1 MRLISIFVLLLGCFS
16 CTESMN
22 GFQQPKDLVPRDTT
36 VMILKE
42 ISLVESYVQN
52 KYSHVA
58 VFRELMKNSG
68 NEILKK
74 FHISRVRFENSIDF
88 YASQQEL
95 MRSIYSEVLDSL
107 NVEASKISEEVLKE
121 SNSNPVHAPK
131 LFGIPEHPSN

>member
-1 MRLISIFVLLLGCFS
+1 MRLISIFILLLGCFS
-16 CTESMN
+16 CTESTN

-58 VFRELMKNSG
+58 VFKELMKNSG

-74 FHISRVRFENSIDF
+74 FHVSRMRFENSIDF

-107 NVEASKISEEVLKE
+107 NVEASIISEEVLKE

>member
-1 MRLISIFVLLLGCFS
+1 MKLISIFILLLGCFS

-58 VFRELMKNSG
+58 VFKELMKNSG

-74 FHISRVRFENSIDF
+74 FHVSRVRFENSIDF

-131 LFGIPEHPSN
+131 LFGIPEHTSN

>member
-1 MRLISIFVLLLGCFS
+1 MKLISIFILLLGCFS

-22 GFQQPKDLVPRDTT
+22 GYQQPKDLVPRDTT

-58 VFRELMKNSG
+58 VFKELMKNSG
-68 NEILKK
+68 NEILMK
-74 FHISRVRFENSIDF
+74 FHVSRVRFENSIDF

-121 SNSNPVHAPK
+121 SNSNPVNTPK
-131 LFGIPEHPSN
+131 LFGIQENTSR

>member
-1 MRLISIFVLLLGCFS
+1 MRLISILVLLLGSFS

-58 VFRELMKNSG
+58 VFKELMKNSG

-74 FHISRVRFENSIDF
+74 FHVSRVRFENSIDF

-121 SNSNPVHAPK
+121 SNSNPVHEPK

>member
-1 MRLISIFVLLLGCFS
+1 MKLISIFILLLGCFS

-22 GFQQPKDLVPRDTT
+22 GFQQPKGLVPRDTT

-58 VFRELMKNSG
+58 VFKELMKNSG

-74 FHISRVRFENSIDF
+74 FQVSRVRFENSIDF

-131 LFGIPEHPSN
+131 LFGIPEHTSN

>member
-1 MRLISIFVLLLGCFS
+1 MRLISIFILLLGCFS

-58 VFRELMKNSG
+58 VFKELMKNSG

-74 FHISRVRFENSIDF
+74 FHVSRVRFENSIDF

-121 SNSNPVHAPK
+121 SNSNPVHSPK

>member
-1 MRLISIFVLLLGCFS
+1 MKLIYFFIILVGCFS

-22 GFQQPKDLVPRDTT
+22 GFHKPKDIVPRDTT

-58 VFRELMKNSG
+58 VFKELMKNSG
-68 NEILKK
+68 NEILKQ
-74 FHISRVRFENSIDF
+74 FHVSRARFEKSIDF

-121 SNSNPVHAPK
+121 SNSNPVKAPK
-131 LFGIPEHPSN
+131 LFGVPKN

>member
-1 MRLISIFVLLLGCFS
+1 MKLISIVILLLGCFS

-58 VFRELMKNSG
+58 VFKELMKNSG

-74 FHISRVRFENSIDF
+74 FHVSRVRFENSIDF

>member
-1 MRLISIFVLLLGCFS
+1 MKLISIFILLLGCFS

-58 VFRELMKNSG
+58 VFKELMKNSG

-74 FHISRVRFENSIDF
+74 FHVGRVRFEKSIDF
-88 YASQQEL
+88 YASQQDL

-121 SNSNPVHAPK
+121 SNSIPVGPPK
-131 LFGIPEHPSN
+131 LLGVPRTNLH

>member
-1 MRLISIFVLLLGCFS
+1 MKLISIFILLLGCFS

-58 VFRELMKNSG
+58 VFKELMKNSG

-74 FHISRVRFENSIDF
+74 FHVSRVRFENSIDF
-88 YASQQEL
+88 YASQQEI

-131 LFGIPEHPSN
+131 LFGIPEHTSN

>member
-1 MRLISIFVLLLGCFS
+1 MKLISIFILLLGCFS

-58 VFRELMKNSG
+58 VFKELMKNSG

-74 FHISRVRFENSIDF
+74 FHVSRVRFENSIDF

-121 SNSNPVHAPK
+121 SNSNPVHSPR
-131 LFGIPEHPSN
+131 LFGIPEHTSN

>member
-1 MRLISIFVLLLGCFS
+1 MRLISILVLLLGCFS

-58 VFRELMKNSG
+58 VFKELMKNSG

-74 FHISRVRFENSIDF
+74 FHVSRMRFENSIDF

>member
-1 MRLISIFVLLLGCFS
+1 MRLISIFILLLGCFS

-58 VFRELMKNSG
+58 VFKELMKNSG
-68 NEILKK
+68 NKILKK
-74 FHISRVRFENSIDF
+74 FHVSRMRFENSIDF

>member
-1 MRLISIFVLLLGCFS
+1 MKLISMFILLLGCFS

-58 VFRELMKNSG
+58 VFKELMKNSG

-74 FHISRVRFENSIDF
+74 FHVSRVRFENSIDF

-121 SNSNPVHAPK
+121 SNSNPVHSPK
-131 LFGIPEHPSN
+131 LFGIPEHTSN

>member
-1 MRLISIFVLLLGCFS
+1 
-16 CTESMN
+16 MN
-22 GFQQPKDLVPRDTT
+22 GFQKPNDIVPRDTT

-58 VFRELMKNSG
+58 VFKELMKNSG
-68 NEILKK
+68 NEILKQ
-74 FHISRVRFENSIDF
+74 FHVSRVRFENSIDF

-121 SNSNPVHAPK
+121 SNSNPVKAPK
-131 LFGIPEHPSN
+131 FFGIPKK

>member
-1 MRLISIFVLLLGCFS
+1 MRLISIFILLLGCFS

-58 VFRELMKNSG
+58 VFKELMKNSG

-74 FHISRVRFENSIDF
+74 FHVSRMRFENSIDF

>member
-1 MRLISIFVLLLGCFS
+1 MRLISIFILLLGCFS

-58 VFRELMKNSG
+58 VFKELMKNSG

-74 FHISRVRFENSIDF
+74 FHVSRVRFENSIDF

>member
-1 MRLISIFVLLLGCFS
+1 MRLISILVLLLGCFS

-58 VFRELMKNSG
+58 VFKELMKNSG

-74 FHISRVRFENSIDF
+74 FHVSRVRFENSIDF

-121 SNSNPVHAPK
+121 SNSNPVHEPK

>member
-1 MRLISIFVLLLGCFS
+1 MRLISILVLLLGCFS

-58 VFRELMKNSG
+58 VFKELMKNSG

-74 FHISRVRFENSIDF
+74 FHVSRVRFENSIDF

>member
-1 MRLISIFVLLLGCFS
+1 MRLISIFILLLGCFS

-58 VFRELMKNSG
+58 VFKELMKNSG

-74 FHISRVRFENSIDF
+74 FHVSRVRFENSIDF

-121 SNSNPVHAPK
+121 SNSNPVHAPT

>member
-1 MRLISIFVLLLGCFS
+1 MKLISIFILLLGCFS

-58 VFRELMKNSG
+58 VFKELMKNSG

-74 FHISRVRFENSIDF
+74 FHVSRVRFENSIDF

-131 LFGIPEHPSN
+131 LFGIPENTSR

>member
-1 MRLISIFVLLLGCFS
+1 MKLISIFILLLGCFS

-22 GFQQPKDLVPRDTT
+22 GFQQPKGLVQIDTT

-52 KYSHVA
+52 KYSHVV
-58 VFRELMKNSG
+58 VFKELMKNSG

-74 FHISRVRFENSIDF
+74 FHVSRVRFENSIDF

-131 LFGIPEHPSN
+131 LFGIPEHTSN

>member
-1 MRLISIFVLLLGCFS
+1 MKLISIFILLLGCFS

-58 VFRELMKNSG
+58 VFKELMKNSG

-74 FHISRVRFENSIDF
+74 FHVSRERFENSIDF

-131 LFGIPEHPSN
+131 LFGIPEHTSD

>member
-1 MRLISIFVLLLGCFS
+1 MRLISIFILLLGCFS

-58 VFRELMKNSG
+58 VFKELMKNSG

-74 FHISRVRFENSIDF
+74 FHVSRVRFENSIDF

-121 SNSNPVHAPK
+121 STSNPVHAPK

>member
-1 MRLISIFVLLLGCFS
+1 MKLISIFILLLGCFS

-58 VFRELMKNSG
+58 VFKELMKNSG

-74 FHISRVRFENSIDF
+74 FHVSRVRFENSIDF

>member
-1 MRLISIFVLLLGCFS
+1 MKLISIFILLLGCFS

-22 GFQQPKDLVPRDTT
+22 GFQQPKGLVPRDTT

-58 VFRELMKNSG
+58 VFKELMKNSG

-74 FHISRVRFENSIDF
+74 FHVSRVRFENSIDF

-131 LFGIPEHPSN
+131 LFGIPEHTSN

>member
-1 MRLISIFVLLLGCFS
+1 MKLISIFILLLGCFS

-58 VFRELMKNSG
+58 VFKELMKNSG

-74 FHISRVRFENSIDF
+74 FHVSRVRFENSIDF

-121 SNSNPVHAPK
+121 SNSNPVHSPK
-131 LFGIPEHPSN
+131 LFGIPEHTSN

>member
-1 MRLISIFVLLLGCFS
+1 
-16 CTESMN
+16 MN

-58 VFRELMKNSG
+58 VFKELMKNSG

-74 FHISRVRFENSIDF
+74 FHVSRVRFENSIDF